1 MLLIVL
7 IVLLL
12 VVLYQIPTIY
22 INQLL
27 LEAFMTGVI
36 TIFIGKIANFDYDTI
51 SLFLIGFTIHIFCQ
65 VVGINSLYAKNGV
78 ATKLLNVNK
87 DYSIVHPAS

>member
-1 MLLIVL
+1 MLLILL

-12 VVLYQIPTIY
+12 VVLYQIPAIY

-27 LEAFMTGVI
+27 LEAFMTSII

-51 SLFLIGFTIHIFCQ
+51 SLFLKNMMTQYIKC
-65 VVGINSLYAKNGV
+65 VGIKINIVGIDKKILFINEL
-78 ATKLLNVNK
+78 KL
-87 DYSIVHPAS
+87 S